1 MCAWHSQQM
10 YGALYS
16 TWWSEECMTW
26 LCLCHVLN
34 HIWLSATPRTVAH
47 QALSMGLSQARILE
61 RIAISSSRESFWI
74 IPTSIVSP
82 VLQADSLPSEPPR
95 KPAWLDY
102 RHFKLFFQ
110 KDCLSL
116 VHLVV
121 FLWFYI
127 IHSSGLSGFSLWL
140 TFCNMVFILATVRL
154 CFF

>member
-110 KDCLSL
+110 TNKFSNVERDFFQFSVFVLLELSVYL
-116 VHLVV
+116 AVLPTKVHPSEL
-121 FLWFYI
+121 
-127 IHSSGLSGFSLWL
+127 
-140 TFCNMVFILATVRL
+140 CKAILLAHK
-154 CFF
+154 